1 MGVLK
6 ITDSITSVGVLN
18 PNMRV
23 FDIVMRTEYG
33 TSYNSYF
40 VKGSEKTAL
49 IETAHPRFF
58 EYLKNNIHN
67 VAELAKIDYLVM
79 NHNEPDHSGSVDKLL
94 EINPNLTILISQ
106 AGSIYLKNI
115 ANRTDMNIQV
125 VKDGDEI
132 SLGDKTLRFINAPFL
147 HWPDSMFTWCPEEKA
162 LFSCDFLGAH
172 YCEPQMID
180 TKVPYPKLYEQAFW
194 EYYAAIF
201 GPFKPYVL
209 KGLDKIKD
217 LDIVYCCVS
226 HGPVLTKE
234 GVLSQAMEKYRAWS
248 TPVQKEHKS
257 VPVFYCSAYGN
268 TGMLAQAIAE
278 GVREELPG
286 AQVETYDI
294 IEHDLGTLGAL
305 LNESDGFLIG
315 SPTINK
321 DAVPPVWNLLSH
333 VDAVNIQ
340 KRPVALFGSY
350 GWSGEAVKNLSNR
363 LKDLK
368 VNLFEKEFRV
378 VFVPTKQDLA
388 DAKEFGREFA
398 KGI

>member
-1 MGVLK
+1 
-6 ITDSITSVGVLN
+6 
-18 PNMRV
+18 
-23 FDIVMRTEYG
+23 
-33 TSYNSYF
+33 
-40 VKGSEKTAL
+40 
-49 IETAHPRFF
+49 
-58 EYLKNNIHN
+58 
-67 VAELAKIDYLVM
+67 
-79 NHNEPDHSGSVDKLL
+79 
-94 EINPNLTILISQ
+94 
-106 AGSIYLKNI
+106 
-115 ANRTDMNIQV
+115 
-125 VKDGDEI
+125 
-132 SLGDKTLRFINAPFL
+132 
-147 HWPDSMFTWCPEEKA
+147 
-162 LFSCDFLGAH
+162 
-172 YCEPQMID
+172 
-180 TKVPYPKLYEQAFW
+180 
-194 EYYAAIF
+194 
-201 GPFKPYVL
+201 
-209 KGLDKIKD
+209 
-217 LDIVYCCVS
+217 
-226 HGPVLTKE
+226 
-234 GVLSQAMEKYRAWS
+234 
-248 TPVQKEHKS
+248 
-257 VPVFYCSAYGN
+257 
-268 TGMLAQAIAE
+268 MLAQAIAE